1 MTAEAKAHYDRL
13 LGDIVRELKIVPKPY
28 GEQDDRPRWSVS
40 LITDVWMGTGPTPE
54 VRRAKFLKM
63 MAAYPYAK
71 FPLGGTDIYAS
82 HLIKDGNFT
91 RLKIRASP
99 EWHEAALRHPS
110 VGTPLGDLLLKPILP
125 REEET
130 TGGEGGGGADKDADP
145 MTGDGGDDKKADPAP
160 SG

>member
-1 MTAEAKAHYDRL
+1 M
-13 LGDIVRELKIVPKPY
+13 GQVRE
-28 GEQDDRPRWSVS
+28 DD
-40 LITDVWMGTGPTPE
+40 GTE
-54 VRRAKFLKM
+54 V
-63 MAAYPYAK
+63 
-71 FPLGGTDIYAS
+71 YAS
-82 HLIKDGNFT
+82 HLIKDGCFT

-130 TGGEGGGGADKDADP
+130 TGGEGGGADKDANKTDAAP
-145 MTGDGGDDKKADPAP
+145 MTGGGDGGDDKKADAAPMTGGEDGGDDKKADPAP